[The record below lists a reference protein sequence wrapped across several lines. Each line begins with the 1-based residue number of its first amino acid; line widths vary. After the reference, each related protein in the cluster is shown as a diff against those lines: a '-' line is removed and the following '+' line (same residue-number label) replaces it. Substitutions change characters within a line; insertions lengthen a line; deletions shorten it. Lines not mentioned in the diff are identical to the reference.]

1 MPSPSY
7 LLPLDSSVDVP
18 HKLRAALED
27 LESQFDLPTDKLN
40 EITDEMLRSFA
51 QGLSELPNDE
61 TKDTFMPMIPSYLQN
76 IPHGKETGTYLAL
89 DLGGTNLRVCEVTL
103 LGNSKWTMKQQKYK
117 VSEALKV
124 GEASALFD
132 YIAGSVDHFL
142 TEIGTSATEDEKL
155 HLGFTFSFPV
165 LQTAL
170 AAGTLINWT
179 KGFECKNAV
188 GKDVVQLLQD
198 ALDRKHIH
206 VRTSALVNDT
216 CGTLM
221 AAAYER
227 GDCLCGGIFGT
238 GTNGAYVEQLDKLT
252 KMGFQSDELEK
263 NKKAGLD
270 KMVVNTEWGAFDNE
284 RKVLPFTIFDSR
296 VDRISINPRKQAYEK
311 MISGMYLGEVTRNV
325 LLHLV
330 DSQVLFQGYSS
341 KALNAHYGLDTAI
354 MSALEAPSVPNSP
367 QSGDGV
373 SAIRTVLS
381 SELDLAASLLSDAD
395 CIAAARVSEIVGT
408 RGCRLAA
415 CAIAATVRQTG
426 GDKPDW
432 KPAKEGGKLVFGLDG
447 SLVEFYPRFEQRVRD
462 ALKELLGEEVEQR
475 VAIVMAKDG
484 SGVGAALCAQAAQA
498 MEQKGAATVEA
509 K

>member
-1 MPSPSY
+1 MPSPHY
-7 LLPLDSSVDVP
+7 LLPLPEGADKLPTNLATALRDV
-18 HKLRAALED
+18 EQ
-27 LESQFDLPTDKLN
+27 QFDISTDKLK
-40 EITDEMLRSFA
+40 EITKQMLWEYSK
-51 QGLSELPNDE
+51 GLSELPTDE
-61 TKDTFMPMIPSYLQN
+61 TRDTFVPMIPSYLQHV
-76 IPHGKETGTYLAL
+76 PHGNEKGTYLAL
-89 DLGGTNLRVCEVTL
+89 DLGGTNLRVCEVEL
-103 LGNSKWTMKQQKYK
+103 LGDSKWRMKQQKYK
-117 VSEALKV
+117 VSDALKV
-124 GEASALFD
+124 GEVTALFD

-179 KGFECKNAV
+179 KGFECKNAI

-206 VRTSALVNDT
+206 VRCSALVNDT

-238 GTNGAYVEQLDKLT
+238 GTNGAYVESIDKLT
-252 KMGFQSDELEK
+252 KMGYQEAELEQNRK
-263 NKKAGLD
+263 NGLD

-284 RKVLPFTIFDSR
+284 RITLPFTIFDSR
-296 VDRISINPRKQAYEK
+296 VDRISINPRKQAFEK

-330 DSQVLFQGYSS
+330 DSQVLFKGYSS
-341 KALNAHYGLDTAI
+341 RALNAHYGLDTAI
-354 MSALEAPSVPNSP
+354 MSALESPSNK
-367 QSGDGV
+367 
-373 SAIRTVLS
+373 SAADMSSDIRQVLTK
-381 SELDLAASLLSDAD
+381 ELDLSASLIDDAD
-395 CIAAARVSEIVGT
+395 CLAAARVSEIVGT
-408 RGCRLAA
+408 RGCRLSAT
-415 CAIAATVRQTG
+415 AIAATVIQTG
-426 GDKPDW
+426 GDAKDW
-432 KPAKEGGKLVFGLDG
+432 DSSKKLVFGLDG

-462 ALKELLGEEVEQR
+462 ALKEILGEEVEKR
-475 VAIVMAKDG
+475 VEIVLAKDG

-498 MEQKGAATVEA
+498 MEQKGAATVT
-509 K
+509 KD

>member
-7 LLPLDSSVDVP
+7 LIPLDATLDLP
-18 HKLRAALED
+18 ANLKAALE
-27 LESQFDLPTDKLN
+27 EVERQFDTPTQKLKD
-40 EITDEMLRSFA
+40 ITDEMLSSFEK
-51 QGLSELPNDE
+51 GLTQLPNDE
-61 TKDTFMPMIPSYLQN
+61 TRDTFMPMIPSYLQQV
-76 IPHGKETGTYLAL
+76 PHGKETGTFLAL
-89 DLGGTNLRVCEVTL
+89 DLGGTNLRVCEVSL

-124 GEASALFD
+124 GEATALFD

-142 TEIGTSATEDEKL
+142 TEIGTEATEDEKL

-170 AAGTLINWT
+170 AEGTLIGWT
-179 KGFECKNAV
+179 KGFECKNAI

-238 GTNGAYVEQLDKLT
+238 GTNGAYVESIDKLT
-252 KMGFQSDELEK
+252 KMGYQSEELEK

-284 RKVLPFTIFDSR
+284 RKVLPFTVFDSR
-296 VDRISINPRKQAYEK
+296 VDRISINPRKQAFEK
-311 MISGMYLGEVTRNV
+311 MVSGMYLGEVTRNV

-330 DSQVLFQGYSS
+330 DSQVLFNGFST

-354 MSALEAPSVPNSP
+354 MSALEAPFAPNTKESAEP
-367 QSGDGV
+367 V
-373 SAIRTVLS
+373 SSIRSVLS
-381 SELDLAASLLSDAD
+381 SELNISTSLLTDAD
-395 CIAAARVSEIVGT
+395 CLAAARVSEIVGT

-426 GDKPDW
+426 GDSADW
-432 KPAKEGGKLVFGLDG
+432 KPEKEGGKIVFGLDG

-462 ALKELLGEEVEQR
+462 ALKVLLGDEVEQR
-475 VAIVMAKDG
+475 VAIELAKDG

-498 MEQKGAATVEA
+498 MEKAGAETVT

>member
-1 MPSPSY
+1 MSSPAY
-7 LLPLDSSVDVP
+7 LLPMP
-18 HKLRAALED
+18 QGTKLPSALEQA
-27 LESQFDLPTDKLN
+27 LHNVERQFDISTQKLD
-40 EITDEMLRSFA
+40 EITKQMLWEYGK
-51 QGLSELPNDE
+51 GLSELPTDE
-61 TKDTFMPMIPSYLQN
+61 TRDTFVPMIPSYLQH
-76 IPHGKETGTYLAL
+76 IPGGSEKGTYLAL
-89 DLGGTNLRVCEVTL
+89 DLGGTNLRVCEVEL
-103 LGNSKWTMKQQKYK
+103 LGDSKWRMKQQKYK
-117 VSEALKV
+117 VSDALKV
-124 GEASALFD
+124 GEVTALFD

-142 TEIGTSATEDEKL
+142 TEIGTTATEDEKL

-206 VRTSALVNDT
+206 VRCSALVNDT

-238 GTNGAYVEQLDKLT
+238 GTNGAYVESIEKLT
-252 KMGFQSDELEK
+252 KMGYQADELEQNRK
-263 NKKAGLD
+263 NGLD

-284 RKVLPFTIFDSR
+284 RITLPFTIFDSR
-296 VDRISINPRKQAYEK
+296 VDRISINPRKQAFEK

-330 DSQVLFQGYSS
+330 DSQVLFKGFSS
-341 KALNAHYGLDTAI
+341 RALNAHYGLDTAI
-354 MSALEAPSVPNSP
+354 MSSLEAPFIPNSGIEADADL
-367 QSGDGV
+367 SE
-373 SAIRTVLS
+373 IRQVLTR
-381 SELDLAASLLSDAD
+381 ELHLSASLIDDAD
-395 CIAAARVSEIVGT
+395 CLAAARVSEIVGT
-408 RGCRLAA
+408 RGCRLSA
-415 CAIAATVRQTG
+415 CAIAATVVQTG
-426 GDKPDW
+426 GD
-432 KPAKEGGKLVFGLDG
+432 AKEWPDKDKKLIFGLDG

-462 ALKELLGEEVEQR
+462 ALREILGEEVQQR
-475 VAIVMAKDG
+475 IEIVLAKDG

-498 MEQKGAATVEA
+498 MEEKGAATVTKE
-509 K
+509 

>member
-1 MPSPSY
+1 MSPPY
-7 LLPLDSSVDVP
+7 LLPLPNVATLPPKLQAAVDDI
-18 HKLRAALED
+18 EQ
-27 LESQFDLPTDKLN
+27 QFDLPTDKLR
-40 EITDEMLRSFA
+40 EITDQMLWEYNK
-51 QGLSELPNDE
+51 GLSELPTDE
-61 TKDTFMPMIPSYLQN
+61 TRDTFVPMIPSYIQH
-76 IPHGKETGTYLAL
+76 IPHGKEKGTFLAL
-89 DLGGTNLRVCEVTL
+89 DLGGTNLRVCEVEL
-103 LGNSKWTMKQQKYK
+103 LGDSKWRMKQQKYR
-117 VSEALKV
+117 VSDALKV
-124 GEASALFD
+124 GDVTALFD

-142 TEIGTSATEDEKL
+142 TEIGTTASEDEKL

-165 LQTAL
+165 AQTAL

-206 VRTSALVNDT
+206 VRCSALVNDT

-238 GTNGAYVEQLDKLT
+238 GTNGAYVESIDKLT
-252 KMGFQSDELEK
+252 KMGYQADELER
-263 NKKAGLD
+263 NKEQGLD

-311 MISGMYLGEVTRNV
+311 MISGMYLGEVTRNA

-330 DSQVLFQGYSS
+330 DSQVLFNGFSS
-341 KALNAHYGLDTAI
+341 QSLNRHYGLDTAI
-354 MSALEAPSVPNSP
+354 MSALEAPFVPNSP
-367 QSGDGV
+367 QSGDALT
-373 SAIRTVLS
+373 AIRQVLT
-381 SELDLAASLLSDAD
+381 SELGISASLIDDAD
-395 CIAAARVSEIVGT
+395 CLAAARISEVVGT
-408 RGCRLAA
+408 RGCRLSA

-426 GDKPDW
+426 GDARDW
-432 KPAKEGGKLVFGLDG
+432 PEAKKIIFGLDG

-462 ALKELLGEEVEQR
+462 ALRELLGDEVQKR
-475 VAIVMAKDG
+475 VDIVLAKDG

-498 MEQKGAATVEA
+498 MEQKGAATVT

>member
-1 MPSPSY
+1 MPSHQSPPY
-7 LLPLDSSVDVP
+7 LLPLNASLATLPPALDEAISDVE
-18 HKLRAALED
+18 R
-27 LESQFDLPTDKLN
+27 QFDLPTEKLQQ
-40 EITDEMLRSFA
+40 ITEKMLWEYNK
-51 QGLSELPNDE
+51 GLSELHTDE
-61 TKDTFMPMIPSYLQN
+61 TRDTFMPMIPSYIQQ
-76 IPHGKETGTYLAL
+76 IPNGSEKGTFLAL

-103 LGNSKWTMKQQKYK
+103 LGDKKWTMKQQKYK
-117 VSEALKV
+117 VSDALKMGDV
-124 GEASALFD
+124 TTLFD

-142 TEIGTSATEDEKL
+142 TEIGTDAAEDEKL

-188 GKDVVQLLQD
+188 GKDVVQLLQE

-206 VRTSALVNDT
+206 VRCSALVNDT

-227 GDCLCGGIFGT
+227 GDALCGGIFGT
-238 GTNGAYVEQLDKLT
+238 GTNGAYVEEVAKIT
-252 KMGFQSDELEK
+252 KMGIKEDELEK
-263 NKKAGLD
+263 DRQAGLD

-284 RKVLPFTIFDSR
+284 RKVMPFTVFDSR

-330 DSQVLFQGYSS
+330 DSQVLFKGYSS
-341 KALNAHYGLDTAI
+341 TALNRHYGLDTAV
-354 MSALEAPSVPNSP
+354 MSALEAYTVPNSKE
-367 QSGDGV
+367 SGDPI
-373 SAIRTVLS
+373 STIRDVITSHLGI
-381 SELDLAASLLSDAD
+381 APSLVEDAD
-395 CIAAARVSEIVGT
+395 ALAAARVSEIVGT
-408 RGCRLAA
+408 RGCRLSA

-426 GDKPDW
+426 NDKPD
-432 KPAKEGGKLVFGLDG
+432 GKRVIFGLDG
-447 SLVEFYPRFEQRVRD
+447 SLVEFYPRFEERVRT
-462 ALKELLGEEVEQR
+462 ALKELLGEEVEKR

-484 SGVGAALCAQAAQA
+484 SGVGAALCAQAAMA
-498 MEQKGAATVEA
+498 MEQKGATVTN
-509 K
+509 

>member
-1 MPSPSY
+1 MSPPY
-7 LLPLDSSVDVP
+7 LLPRAKVAHLPSALD
-18 HKLRAALED
+18 AALDD
-27 LESQFDLPTDKLN
+27 LERQFDTPTDKLKA
-40 EITDEMLRSFA
+40 ITDQMLWEFNK
-51 QGLSELPNDE
+51 GLTEHPTDDNR
-61 TKDTFMPMIPSYLQN
+61 DTFMPMIPSYLQHV
-76 IPHGKETGTYLAL
+76 PHGSEKGTFLAL
-89 DLGGTNLRVCEVTL
+89 DLGGTNLRVCEVEL
-103 LGNSKWTMKQQKYK
+103 LGDSKWRMKQQKYK

-124 GEASALFD
+124 GEVTALFD

-142 TEIGTSATEDEKL
+142 TEIGTAATEDEKL

-165 LQTAL
+165 QQTAL
-170 AAGTLINWT
+170 AAGTLITWT

-206 VRTSALVNDT
+206 VRCSALVNDT

-238 GTNGAYVEQLDKLT
+238 GTNGAYVEDLERLT
-252 KMGFQSDELEK
+252 KMGYKSAELDENRK
-263 NKKAGLD
+263 NGLD

-330 DSQVLFQGYSS
+330 DSQVLFQGHSS
-341 KALNAHYGLDTAI
+341 RALNAHYGLDTAL
-354 MSALEAPSVPNSP
+354 MSALEAPFSRATGAGAGAS
-367 QSGDGV
+367 DDD
-373 SAIRTVLS
+373 A
-381 SELDLAASLLSDAD
+381 LAAVRDVLTGSLALAPSRVADAD
-395 CIAAARVSEIVGT
+395 CAAAARVSEIVGT

-415 CAIAATVRQTG
+415 CAIAATVRQTAETSQG
-426 GDKPDW
+426 RTGD
-432 KPAKEGGKLVFGLDG
+432 LVFGLDG

-462 ALKELLGEEVEQR
+462 ALVEILGDRDANR
-475 VAIVMAKDG
+475 VRIVLAKDG
-484 SGVGAALCAQAAQA
+484 SGVGAALCAQAAAA
-498 MEQKGAATVEA
+498 MESKGAQTAN
-509 K
+509 

>member
-1 MPSPSY
+1 MAPIQPPSY
-7 LLPLDSSVDVP
+7 LIPLDGSVELP
-18 HKLRAALED
+18 APLSAALHD
-27 LESQFDLPTDKLN
+27 LESQFDLSTEKLK
-40 EITDEMLRSFA
+40 EITDKMLWEYNE
-51 QGLSELPNDE
+51 GLNKLPTEE
-61 TKDTFMPMIPSYLQN
+61 TKDTFCPMIPSYIQQ
-76 IPHGKETGTYLAL
+76 IPNGTEKGTFLAL

-103 LGNSKWTMKQQKYK
+103 LGESKWTMKQQKYK
-117 VSEALKV
+117 VSDALKV
-124 GEASALFD
+124 GDVTQLFD

-142 TEIGTSATEDEKL
+142 TEIGTDASEDEKL

-179 KGFECKNAV
+179 KGFECSNAV
-188 GKDVVQLLQD
+188 GQDIVQLLQD

-206 VRTSALVNDT
+206 VRCSALVNDT

-238 GTNGAYVEQLDKLT
+238 GTNGAYVEEVSKIT
-252 KMGFQSDELEK
+252 KMGYQAEELEK
-263 NKKAGLD
+263 NRKAGLD

-284 RKVLPFTIFDSR
+284 RTVMPFTIFDSR

-330 DSQVLFQGYSS
+330 DSQVLFKGYSS
-341 KALNAHYGLDTAI
+341 KALNRHYGLDTAV
-354 MSALEAPSVPNSP
+354 MSALEAPSIPNSKE
-367 QSGDGV
+367 SGDATSHVRDVIHSQLGI
-373 SAIRTVLS
+373 AQALIG
-381 SELDLAASLLSDAD
+381 DAD

-408 RGCRLAA
+408 RGCRLSA

-426 GDKPDW
+426 NDKPDGD
-432 KPAKEGGKLVFGLDG
+432 KVIFGLDG
-447 SLVEFYPRFEQRVRD
+447 SLVEFYPRFEQRIRD
-462 ALKELLGEEVEQR
+462 ALIELLGEEVEKR
-475 VAIVMAKDG
+475 ISIVMAKDG
-484 SGVGAALCAQAAQA
+484 SGVGAALCAQAAKA
-498 MEQKGAATVEA
+498 MEEKGAGATVQN
-509 K
+509 

>member
-1 MPSPSY
+1 
-7 LLPLDSSVDVP
+7 
-18 HKLRAALED
+18 
-27 LESQFDLPTDKLN
+27 
-40 EITDEMLRSFA
+40 
-51 QGLSELPNDE
+51 
-61 TKDTFMPMIPSYLQN
+61 MIPSYLQQ
-76 IPHGKETGTYLAL
+76 IPHGKEKGTFLAL
-89 DLGGTNLRVCEVTL
+89 DLGGTNLRVCEVEL
-103 LGNSKWTMKQQKYK
+103 LGNSKWTMRQQKYK

-124 GEASALFD
+124 GEVTDLFD

-142 TEIGTSATEDEKL
+142 TEIGTNATEDEKL

-179 KGFECKNAV
+179 KGFECKNAI

-206 VRTSALVNDT
+206 VRCSALVNDT

-238 GTNGAYVEQLDKLT
+238 GTNGAYVEDLAKLT
-252 KMGFQSDELEK
+252 KMGYSKEDLEQS
-263 NKKAGLD
+263 KAQGLD
-270 KMVVNTEWGAFDNE
+270 FMVVNTEWGAFDNE
-284 RKVLPFTIFDSR
+284 RKVLPFTVFDSR

-330 DSQVLFQGYSS
+330 DSQVLFSGYST
-341 KALNAHYGLDTAI
+341 KALNAHYGLDTAL
-354 MSALEAPSVPNSP
+354 MSALEAPFVPNSTE
-367 QSGDGV
+367 
-373 SAIRTVLS
+373 SADPVKHIRSVLTS
-381 SELDLAASLLSDAD
+381 SLGFDDARVTDAD

-408 RGCRLAA
+408 RGARFAA
-415 CAIAATVRQTG
+415 CAVAATVRQTG
-426 GDKPDW
+426 GDQAD
-432 KPAKEGGKLVFGLDG
+432 ADGREMVFGLDG

-462 ALKELLGEEVEQR
+462 ALVELLGEDVTKR
-475 VAIVMAKDG
+475 VKIVLAKDG

-498 MEQKGAATVEA
+498 METKGASTG